1 MPSKRVRT
9 FMIQCWSVVKT
20 LIILS
25 QQIFLQWEK
34 VSELSLLHERPGCNQ
49 IVGRH
54 FLSTLGMNLKNWE
67 ILFNQLLIKIVL
79 WIFWLIFYNKLLS
92 FKYMCF
98 LHHLMKAH
106 QKRKLG
112 NFWAASF
119 KIIRISRNY
128 INQKGSSVVE
138 YRRQQR
144 MHFKF

>member
-1 MPSKRVRT
+1 
-9 FMIQCWSVVKT
+9 MIQCWSVVKT

-34 VSELSLLHERPGCNQ
+34 VSELSLLNERPGCNQ

-54 FLSTLGMNLKNWE
+54 FLNTIGMNLKNWE
-67 ILFNQLLIKIVL
+67 ILFSQLLIKIVL
-79 WIFWLIFYNKLLS
+79 WIFWLIFYNELVS
-92 FKYMCF
+92 FKYLRLF
-98 LHHLMKAH
+98 HHLMKAH
-106 QKRKLG
+106 QKGKLG
-112 NFWAASF
+112 NFWVASF

>member
-54 FLSTLGMNLKNWE
+54 FLNTIGMNLKNWE
-67 ILFNQLLIKIVL
+67 ILFSQLLIKIVL
-79 WIFWLIFYNKLLS
+79 WIFWLIFYNELVS
-92 FKYMCF
+92 FKYLRLF
-98 LHHLMKAH
+98 HHLMKAH
-106 QKRKLG
+106 QKGKLG
-112 NFWAASF
+112 NFWVASF